1 METLAPYIDPLI
13 QLLKDTELNK
23 DKCKSS
29 ELIRHI
35 NSINDH
41 EIKTWC
47 IQSFEILKDLETIE
61 LNIYNWEFQTL
72 EFKLSQS
79 LILDEEDQRKRTFN
93 SRLARKV
100 ANNCL
105 ELHKNLQQ
113 LGIEIDE
120 VNAGARFMTALQ
132 RISDPGTILTELML
146 RVMKLRSGL
155 IDQVSIH
162 YSKAKLVNIGID
174 LENLIYEEEDRKY
187 GDITE
192 ETVINYK
199 LFINNLL
206 QQINDCISTGDTIGA
221 MECISIVAEV
231 EKMFEAM
238 KLDRLSRQ
246 RERLLSSPESTS
258 DELGERP
265 DSPASSSITMS
276 ETLCGDDENPEK
288 ADYLKRAK
296 TERFRSFHAA
306 HNSSLHKTTLTEKL
320 PFLMHAFE
328 EARSIEED
336 IRGVMESSDIKV
348 TDRKQK
354 ELSPRS
360 TAFSSSSSIVEEPS
374 TKFSLYR
381 SLNNP
386 LLNALV
392 SPSKPVY
399 IQDLSH
405 RFEKQEPKLALHAKP
420 QHGSHSRAV
429 TGAEKKKLYYDIEN
443 VID

>member
-120 VNAGARFMTALQ
+120 VNAGARFMTPLQ

-336 IRGVMESSDIKV
+336 IRGVMESSEIKV

>member
-120 VNAGARFMTALQ
+120 VNAGARFMTPLQ

-336 IRGVMESSDIKV
+336 IRGVMESSEIKV

-429 TGAEKKKLYYDIEN
+429 TG
-443 VID
+443 

>member
-1 METLAPYIDPLI
+1 METLAPYTDPLI
-13 QLLKDTELNK
+13 NLLKDTQLNK
-23 DKCKSS
+23 DKSKSD

-61 LNIYNWEFQTL
+61 LKIYNWEFQAL

-79 LILDEEDQRKRTFN
+79 LILDEEDQKKRTFN
-93 SRLARKV
+93 SSLARKV

-120 VNAGARFMTALQ
+120 VNSGARFMTPLQ

-146 RVMKLRSGL
+146 RVMKLRSSL

-206 QQINDCISTGDTIGA
+206 QQINDYISTGDTIGVV
-221 MECISIVAEV
+221 ECISIVTEV
-231 EKMFEAM
+231 EKMFETM

-246 RERLLSSPESTS
+246 PERLLSFPGVTS
-258 DELGERP
+258 DELCERP
-265 DSPASSSITMS
+265 DSPASSSVTMS
-276 ETLCGDDENPEK
+276 DTLCGDDENPEK

-296 TERFRSFHAA
+296 IERFRSFNSA

-348 TDRKQK
+348 TDRKLK
-354 ELSPRS
+354 ESPPRPIAS
-360 TAFSSSSSIVEEPS
+360 SSSSSIMEEPGM
-374 TKFSLYR
+374 KFSLYR

-386 LLNALV
+386 LLNALM
-392 SPSKPVY
+392 SPTKPVY
-399 IQDLSH
+399 IQDPSH
-405 RFEKQEPKLALHAKP
+405 RFENQKPELTVHAKP
-420 QHGSHSRAV
+420 QHGSHLTAV
-429 TGAEKKKLYYDIEN
+429 SGAKQNKLFHDIGN

>member
-1 METLAPYIDPLI
+1 METLAPYVDPLVC
-13 QLLKDTELNK
+13 LLKDTQLNK
-23 DKCKSS
+23 DKCKSD

-41 EIKTWC
+41 EIKTLC
-47 IQSFEILKDLETIE
+47 IQSFEILKDLESIE
-61 LNIYNWEFQTL
+61 LKIYNWEFQTL

-100 ANNCL
+100 ARNCL
-105 ELHKNLQQ
+105 ELHKVLQQ

-120 VNAGARFMTALQ
+120 VNAGARFMTPMQ

-146 RVMKLRSGL
+146 RVMKLRSSL

-174 LENLIYEEEDRKY
+174 LENLIYEEEDRKF

-199 LFINNLL
+199 LFVNNLL

-221 MECISIVAEV
+221 MECISIVTEV
-231 EKMFEAM
+231 EKMFETM
-238 KLDRLSRQ
+238 KLDRLARQ
-246 RERLLSSPESTS
+246 REKVLSLPEFSS
-258 DELGERP
+258 DELGVRP

-276 ETLCGDDENPEK
+276 ETLYGDDENPEK
-288 ADYLKRAK
+288 ADYMKRAK
-296 TERFRSFHAA
+296 TERFRSFSAA

-320 PFLMHAFE
+320 PLLMHAFE

-336 IRGVMESSDIKV
+336 IRGVMEASEMKV
-348 TDRKQK
+348 TDRKLK
-354 ELSPRS
+354 ESSPRS
-360 TAFSSSSSIVEEPS
+360 TAFLPSSSFTEEPS

-386 LLNALV
+386 LLNALM
-392 SPSKPVY
+392 SPSQPVY
-399 IQDLSH
+399 IEDPSH
-405 RFEKQEPKLALHAKP
+405 RFKTQKPKVPVHAKP
-420 QHGSHSRAV
+420 QYGSHSAVV
-429 TGAEKKKLYYDIEN
+429 TGAGQEKLYHDIKN

>member
-120 VNAGARFMTALQ
+120 VNAGARFMTPLQ

>member
-120 VNAGARFMTALQ
+120 VNAGARFMTPLQ

-199 LFINNLL
+199 HFINNLL

>member
-120 VNAGARFMTALQ
+120 VNAGARFMTPLQ

-246 RERLLSSPESTS
+246 RERLLSSPEFTS

-360 TAFSSSSSIVEEPS
+360 TAYSSSSSIVEEPN

>member
-120 VNAGARFMTALQ
+120 VNAGARFMTPLQ

-246 RERLLSSPESTS
+246 RERSLSSPESTS